1 MVGPVTKIDGVS
13 DNKQVLLE
21 KVGIVTVQD
30 LIGLDDADV
39 KRITKSIKG
48 LGVAGLTAIVDASI
62 NVLN

>member
-1 MVGPVTKIDGVS
+1 MVDLVTKIDWVS
-13 DNKQVLLE
+13 DNKQELLE